1 MIRRLRTTLDGRG
14 AASAASRP
22 SGRSALVWIV
32 LLALVALTAAGVS
45 RVKVETGVESFLP
58 SSDPSVQRYTEL
70 ARSFGGDPIVV
81 LLRAP
86 QAPGLLDR
94 DVLPHVLGLE
104 GQLSQLPDVA
114 SVYGPATT
122 LNQLASQSQKLLAE
136 LTGRRDGLQRAAAIT
151 AQQRGEDPAAAANAA
166 VAAFDARYGPLIV
179 QGLPVGLP
187 TLRNQRFI
195 DHSIMGSGGEP
206 RPQWR
211 YVVPDNRSLAV
222 LVRPREGLDQAG
234 TEQLVAAVNDTV
246 ARAQLPAEATVS
258 GVPAITASLGV
269 AVDREAPVLGAVAV
283 VAIGLCLF
291 LVPWT
296 RRRRRLIPL
305 AVTLAATAATLAVLG
320 WIGRP
325 VSLGVVAFLPVLVGL
340 GSYYPT
346 YFARGARPRTVVVV
360 AAGTA
365 AGFGALLLSPLPFV
379 RDLGSTLALG
389 VAFAVAL
396 GWFVYRPGGWAGPDR
411 PADPGATTGTDAP
424 AEPGAGPVARPGRS
438 RLVAVVLAGLVA
450 VGGWATLPFLP
461 LQTSVDALSAGL
473 PAVSDATRVEQ
484 ILGSGGELAVVLR
497 STDGKG
503 DVLTPQAWTWMTT
516 AQQSIVRLHGDQA
529 RPALSA
535 PTLLS
540 FLGPTPDQEQIR
552 AGVRLLPPYLTGA
565 VLRPDGQVAV
575 LSFGVRLDDLD
586 RLREL
591 TAAITAELPPA
602 PPGFV
607 AEVSGLPAVAVQGY
621 ELVSADRYLAGTAGL
636 VAAALVL
643 GVGLRHR
650 RDALRAALAAV
661 LATGANLFLLWGF
674 GIPLNPLTVALGS
687 LTAAVGCEFT
697 VMTCDAVRTR
707 DPRLRTAVTLA
718 ALTSGTGFAVLALS
732 DLALMREFGL
742 LLALSVLLSYLAARV
757 VVRAFPPAHGTA
769 EPARS
774 TPAREKLVGVM

>member
-1 MIRRLRTTLDGRG
+1 MIRRLRATLDGRG

-151 AQQRGEDPAAAANAA
+151 ARQRGEDPAAAANAA

-365 AGFGALLLSPLPFV
+365 AGFGALVLSPLPFV

-591 TAAITAELPPA
+591 TDAITAELPPA

-742 LLALSVLLSYLAARV
+742 FLALSVLLSYLAARV

>member
-151 AQQRGEDPAAAANAA
+151 ARKRGEDPAAAANAA

-591 TAAITAELPPA
+591 TDAITAELPSA

-621 ELVSADRYLAGTAGL
+621 ELVSTDRYLAGTAGL

>member
-58 SSDPSVQRYTEL
+58 SSAPSVQRYTEL

>member
-340 GSYYPT
+340 SSYYPT